1 MYIVIEDF
9 FDLQDEYRHYHVGDT
24 FPREGYG
31 VTPNRLDELLGNNN
45 LRGKPVIKED
55 IKETIKPR
63 RKRGGKN
70 VSDRPDTSC

>member
-31 VTPNRLDELLGNNN
+31 VTPKRILELMGTDNI
-45 LRGKPVIKED
+45 RRRPVIEEKKDEP
-55 IKETIKPR
+55 KPK

-70 VSDRPDTSC
+70 VSDRPDTNS